1 MSGNLKS
8 FETPITQ
15 NLTHRTRYVPLNPRR
30 ILCIFPKYSRSFG
43 TFHHAYPLMGNVK
56 AFMPPQGIL
65 IVASYLPQEW
75 EVRFVDENVRSAKR
89 TDYQWADV
97 VI

>member
-1 MSGNLKS
+1 
-8 FETPITQ
+8 
-15 NLTHRTRYVPLNPRR
+15 
-30 ILCIFPKYSRSFG
+30 
-43 TFHHAYPLMGNVK
+43 MGNVK